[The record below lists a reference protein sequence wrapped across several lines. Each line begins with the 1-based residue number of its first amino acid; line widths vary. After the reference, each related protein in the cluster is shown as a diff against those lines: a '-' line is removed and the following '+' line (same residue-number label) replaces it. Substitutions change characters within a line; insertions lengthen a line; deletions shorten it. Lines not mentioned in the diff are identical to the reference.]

1 MKLINILF
9 LIAVVVLG
17 VAGAYAY
24 FHLSPTN
31 ELILHFT
38 QAGQPDY
45 TGSQVDVIGAV
56 VTGGVVL
63 LLNYLLARS
72 LSKREGFFA
81 LGLSITGLMVAL
93 LLFVAVFVI
102 VVNNQ

>member
-9 LIAVVVLG
+9 LIAVVVLSIG
-17 VAGAYAY
+17 GAYAY
-24 FHLSPTN
+24 THLSPTN

-38 QAGQPDY
+38 QTGQPDY
-45 TGSQVDVIGAV
+45 TGSQADVLGTLI
-56 VTGGVVL
+56 TGGVVV

-72 LSKREGFFA
+72 LSKREGFFSI
-81 LGLSITGLMVAL
+81 GLSITGLMVAL
-93 LLFVAVFVI
+93 LLFTAVFVI